1 MYTYTNTY
9 PPIYLRN
16 SRSGL
21 LELLGLWE
29 LWELLELLELFGT
42 TTRAN
47 GARELHGKGEPQPG
61 ERKKASAP
69 PLPLGAVLAKPFW
82 KLWEFCML

>member
-1 MYTYTNTY
+1 ME
-9 PPIYLRN
+9 
-16 SRSGL
+16 L
-21 LELLGLWE
+21 LELWG
-29 LWELLELLELFGT
+29 LWELLERFGT
-42 TTRAN
+42 TARAN